1 MDCTNCAWKT
11 DREACRSCRQEQEA
25 DGLEPLAD
33 ARARTQTRLD
43 ELLGGRTALAQAEEI
58 LERSRYH
65 PDPRD

>member
-11 DREACRSCRQEQEA
+11 NREACRSCRQEQDNAPES
-25 DGLEPLAD
+25 LAD
-33 ARARTQTRLD
+33 ARGRAQTQLD
-43 ELLGGRTALAQAEEI
+43 RLLGGGTALAQAEEI